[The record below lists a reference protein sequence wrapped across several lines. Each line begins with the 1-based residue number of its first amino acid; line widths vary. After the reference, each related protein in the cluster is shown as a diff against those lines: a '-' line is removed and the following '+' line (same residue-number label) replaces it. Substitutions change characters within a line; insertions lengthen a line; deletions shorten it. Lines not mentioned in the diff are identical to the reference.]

1 MSQVIATCGGR
12 AQDFCGPSV
21 APRTDPMAQKQ
32 SQKQPK
38 KRLTDVDLR
47 SLPPAEKG
55 KRYEVRDNDVR
66 GLLVRVTDRGKRT
79 LMLQAR
85 FPGSSQ
91 STRRE
96 LGEYGSLK
104 LAAARELARDWH
116 ELIRRGIDPS
126 AARRATNQATEKRR
140 ESAFGPAVEKYI
152 SEKVIGPDPAQ
163 PLMRNGKETARI
175 LRKEFV
181 PRWDKRLLGD
191 LSADD
196 ILALIE
202 NKALKTPSM
211 ARNMLAIL
219 RAFFVWAVHQRG
231 RYGLKSSPC
240 AGIRPSAINK
250 IGDKPKRQRALT
262 DEEVRL
268 FWRSASR
275 LRDPYGP
282 AYQMLLLTGLR
293 ANEVADAARTEFKL
307 AKTAAASQWIIPPGR
322 MKGKNGHDR
331 AHLVPLTQP
340 ALDILKRLP
349 NYGDDN
355 PYLFSTTGGEKP
367 VYLSSKMKDQL
378 AARMLQSKK
387 AMLRKRG
394 KPYRDATIPHF
405 VIHDLRRTVR
415 TNLSALDV
423 KEEVREAVLAHAK
436 PGIKGVYDVYEFAKE
451 KRQALELWNSRLAQI
466 LAGEDQ

>member
-1 MSQVIATCGGR
+1 
-12 AQDFCGPSV
+12 
-21 APRTDPMAQKQ
+21 MAE
-32 SQKQPK
+32 KQPK
-38 KRLTDVDLR
+38 KRLTDFDLR

-55 KRYEVRDNDVR
+55 TRYEIRDNDVR

-91 STRRE
+91 PTRRE

-126 AARRATNQATEKRR
+126 AARRAANQATEKRR
-140 ESAFGPAVEKYI
+140 ESGFGPAVEKYI

-181 PRWDKRLLGD
+181 PKWDKRLLRD

-196 ILALIE
+196 ILNLIE
-202 NKALKTPSM
+202 SKALKAPSM

-240 AGIRPSAINK
+240 AGIRPSAINN

-262 DEEVRL
+262 DEEIRL

-275 LRDPYGP
+275 LRYPYGP

-293 ANEVADAARTEFKL
+293 ANEVADAARAEFKL
-307 AKTAAASQWIIPPGR
+307 AKTAARSQWMIPPER
-322 MKGKNGHDR
+322 MKGKNGHGR
-331 AHLVPLTQP
+331 SHLVPLTQT
-340 ALDILKRLP
+340 ALNILNRLP
-349 NYGDDN
+349 DYGDKN
-355 PYLFSTTGGEKP
+355 PYLFSTTGGKKP

-378 AARMLQSKK
+378 AARMLRSKK

-394 KPYRDATIPHF
+394 IPYRDATIPHF

-415 TNLSALDV
+415 TNLSALQV
-423 KEEVREAVLAHAK
+423 PEEVREAVLAHAK
-436 PGIKGVYDVYEFAKE
+436 PGIKAVYDLYEFANE
-451 KRQALELWNSRLAQI
+451 KREALELWHAKLEQI
-466 LAGEDQ
+466 LLDESRR